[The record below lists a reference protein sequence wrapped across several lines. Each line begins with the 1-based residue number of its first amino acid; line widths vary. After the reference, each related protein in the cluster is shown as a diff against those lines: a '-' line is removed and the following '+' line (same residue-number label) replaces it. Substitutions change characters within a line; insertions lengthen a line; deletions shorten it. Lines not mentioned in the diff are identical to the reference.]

1 MRQIALDTETTGI
14 NFSDGHR
21 VIEIGCIEL
30 DNRRVTGREYHCY
43 LNPERDIDEG
53 AARVHGLTLDKLE
66 GEPLFKDVVD
76 EFLEFISDSE
86 LIIHNAEFDLG
97 FLNNE
102 LSLVGQSESSIES
115 YAMVL
120 DTLKM
125 ARGMHP
131 GKKNSLDALCNRYEI
146 DRSMRQVHGALID
159 AELLAKVYLAMTGG
173 QEDLNLEQIPN
184 IQKNRRNNVKAN
196 NDLSL
201 RVIPAN
207 ASELEAHEAFLTNM
221 EKHGSCLWSEKLEK

>member
-14 NFSDGHR
+14 DFTDGHR
-21 VIEIGCIEL
+21 VIEIGCIEM
-30 DNRRVTGREYHCY
+30 DNRRITGQEYHCY

-53 AARVHGLTLDKLE
+53 AARVHGLTLDKLK

-76 EFLEFISDSE
+76 EFLKFISDSE
-86 LIIHNAEFDLG
+86 LIIHNAKFDLG

-102 LSLVGQSESSIES
+102 LSLIGQSESSIES

-159 AELLAKVYLAMTGG
+159 AELLAKVYLVMTGG
-173 QEDLNLEQIPN
+173 QETLDLEQVSN
-184 IQKNRRNNVKAN
+184 IQKSKKNNVKAN

-201 RVIPAN
+201 KVIEAN
-207 ASELEAHEAFLTNM
+207 ASELEAHETFLNNM
-221 EKHGSCLWSEKLEK
+221 KESGSCLWTEKSKK

>member
-14 NFSDGHR
+14 DSTDGHR
-21 VIEIGCIEL
+21 VIEIGCIEM
-30 DNRRVTGREYHCY
+30 DNRRITGREYHCY

-53 AARVHGLTLDKLE
+53 AARVHGLTLDKLK

-76 EFLEFISDSE
+76 EFLKFISDSE
-86 LIIHNAEFDLG
+86 LIIHNAKFDLG

-102 LSLVGQSESSIES
+102 LSLIGQSESSIES

-159 AELLAKVYLAMTGG
+159 AELLAKVYLVMTGG
-173 QEDLNLEQIPN
+173 QETLDLEQVSN
-184 IQKNRRNNVKAN
+184 IQKSKKNNVKAN

-201 RVIPAN
+201 KVIEAN
-207 ASELEAHEAFLTNM
+207 ASELEAHETFLNNM
-221 EKHGSCLWSEKLEK
+221 KESGSCLWTEKSKK